1 MNGNMLRGLII
12 GAGYTLQ
19 EFSKALGINNTSLS
33 HKINNKRD
41 FTLKEVQK
49 ISRILRLTDDQI
61 YTIFFA

>member
-19 EFSKALGINNTSLS
+19 EFSKELGINNTSLS
-33 HKINNKRD
+33 YKINNKRD

>member
-12 GAGYTLQ
+12 AAGYTLQ
-19 EFSKALGINNTSLS
+19 EFAQAMGINNTSLS
-33 HKINNKRD
+33 HKINSKRD

>member
-12 GAGYTLQ
+12 AAGYTLQ
-19 EFSKALGINNTSLS
+19 EFAQAMGINNTSLS
-33 HKINNKRD
+33 YKINSKRD

>member
-19 EFSKALGINNTSLS
+19 EFAKAMGINNTSLS
-33 HKINNKRD
+33 YKINNKRD